1 MNPMSLPNVTI
12 SPKLLESVDLPRAA
26 FAITHTQLSEI
37 VWSVASQY
45 PLWELRIVSA
55 STGGSVKK
63 LHVYQEDE
71 HIGELGYEHSSR
83 SGGYVVYIKN
93 DRISAS
99 RSRNS
104 GKMLSGDTKKL
115 LTAIKKNFGRKTIG
129 ERLEE
134 AENKTLRALGT
145 VVWEHSSNVSRI
157 MARISEEAMQYVTG
171 AGRELYVQHLQSIG
185 SLSSIAKLDE
195 VKTAQE
201 LAVASTAIKDMY
213 NNQQMALVI
222 LDNDKYIV
230 KYTVS
235 TELYDTNSFPQALR
249 RSLGMLKLVE
259 KGQVISNS
267 GMRVDENVFIV
278 VQDKPE

>member
-12 SPKLLESVDLPRAA
+12 PPKLLEHVNLIRDA

-63 LHVYQEDE
+63 LHVYQEGE
-71 HIGELGYEHSSR
+71 LLGELGYEYNSR
-83 SGGYVVYIKN
+83 SGGNVVYVKN
-93 DRISAS
+93 HRISAS
-99 RSRNS
+99 RSRND
-104 GKMLSGDTKKL
+104 GKMFSSDNKKL
-115 LTAIKKNFGRKTIG
+115 LNAIKKNFGRKTVA
-129 ERLEE
+129 ERLSE
-134 AENKTLRALGT
+134 AEHLASRALNIA
-145 VVWEHSSNVSRI
+145 VWEHTSNVSRI
-157 MARISEEAMQYVTG
+157 MTRISEEATQYVTG

-235 TELYDTNSFPQALR
+235 TELYDTDSFPQALR